1 MKMMRTQQDIW
12 NEIENIVVAEI
23 TKKKSLKLLE
33 MKTQQSVQQQ
43 INFEFGC

>member
-12 NEIENIVVAEI
+12 NEIENIVVTEI